1 MKIANIIYENELV
14 NHTKVD
20 YVNYIN
26 KAVAYSEIDKT
37 LPTLYVGWNFMK
49 SCNPDDELFQNADI
63 LKKKIIH
70 NQLYFEFSFGESKG
84 SHVKGVDIFVG
95 KAPLF
100 YFRPKYTYINLDPV
114 FFQVASLDDMMDILP
129 KEIDVV
135 YQYKNDMIYV
145 LKDNKITGINLE
157 MYRFFQFNIV
167 DMRNRIDLRTT
178 FTYLDETGTKYQE
191 YYKIFP
197 EFTLLKR
204 YLVAILSK

>member
-20 YVNYIN
+20 YVNYIE
-26 KAVAYSEIDKT
+26 KAVPYTEIDKT

-49 SCNPDDELFQNADI
+49 KSNPDDTLIQNADI
-63 LKKKIIH
+63 LKKKVIN
-70 NQLYFEFSFGESKG
+70 NQLYFEFSFDESKG

-114 FFQVASLDDMMDILP
+114 FFQVSCLDDMMDILP
-129 KEIDVV
+129 KEIDAV
-135 YQYKNDMIYV
+135 YQYKEDMIYI
-145 LKDNKITGINLE
+145 LKDGKITGINLE
-157 MYRFFQFNIV
+157 MYRFFQFDIEE
-167 DMRNRIDLRTT
+167 MKNRIDLRSS
-178 FTYLDETGTKYQE
+178 YSYVDSGTEYQK

-197 EFTLLKR
+197 EFALLKR
-204 YLVAILSK
+204 YMVVILSK